1 MAYIRCSKELH
12 LELKVAA
19 ARAGISMQEFAQRVI
34 LREIRGAMPDG
45 DAPKTGLLEM
55 SVVEQSKV
63 PGGFDELTD
72 YERGWMRKL
81 LAILRGKSRRAV
93 IVVLG
98 CLDAFYLVA
107 VRKHETKGQIE
118 VDFEQLLEA
127 NAFIQAGNHAL
138 GALEEEDVAEGSART
153 TAGQRGGG
161 DRDRDAILPHDA
173 AGGSPDPGRDP
184 LQKVTKKKRR
194 AG

>member
-1 MAYIRCSKELH
+1 
-12 LELKVAA
+12 
-19 ARAGISMQEFAQRVI
+19 MQEFAQRVI

-45 DAPKTGLLEM
+45 DAPKTGLWEM

-138 GALEEEDVAEGSART
+138 GALAEEHVAEGSDRT
-153 TAGQRGGG
+153 TAGQRH
-161 DRDRDAILPHDA
+161 LPPWPARYPSNSHCLR
-173 AGGSPDPGRDP
+173 PGAPRP
-184 LQKVTKKKRR
+184 CPS
-194 AG
+194 A